1 MPNKQFSE
9 SNRVQTFRVGVDIGG
24 TFTDIVFLGDN
35 GQILAR
41 KIASTPHD
49 YSEAVL
55 NGIKNGVAELGIDA
69 VNVSEVSHGFT
80 VATNAIIEQKGA
92 KTALITTE
100 GFRDVLEFRR
110 NRIPR
115 LYDLNYEKPPPLVK
129 RQFRLEVG
137 ERLNSRGEVLRPL
150 EISDVDRA
158 VEYILD
164 NRVESVAVCLIHSYA
179 NPEHE
184 QYIAKVLTEKAPNV
198 NLTLS
203 SELLPEMKEYE
214 RTSTTVINCYVRPV
228 VENYLTRLTD
238 GLTEMGVS
246 VPLSVMQSN
255 GGLATSS
262 IAKDRPVYCIE
273 SGPAAGVVGAFHLG
287 KRLNIPSL
295 MTLDMGGTTAKAS
308 IIEEGEMLQAPEYEV
323 GGEVSVGHR
332 LLRGSGHILRV
343 PAIDLAEVGAGG
355 GSIAVVDRSGSLRV
369 GPQSSGAF
377 PGPACYRLGG
387 LDATVT
393 DANVLLGFL
402 HQKHLLSG
410 TFEIDAELA
419 RKAISDNVARPLNM
433 TDVEAAY
440 GIHTLVNS
448 NMGRALRAVSSER
461 GRDPRRFD
469 LMTFGGSGPVHAVG
483 LAEMLDISRV
493 VVPPFPGVFSSFGLL
508 VADVEHHFVQTY
520 FKTFERMDIT
530 ALSELLNGL
539 WEQGRS
545 QLRAEGF
552 DDNHH
557 EIITQMDMKYEGQV
571 SDLTIPF
578 SAGEVDS
585 ESMNSVAKAF
595 DDEHER
601 SFGYSSPG
609 TGYQLVNVRVIARGL
624 PEVPRM
630 PGQLELS
637 DTSNGY
643 SSDAQR
649 DVYFGTNHGWLSVP
663 IVNRKT
669 LTGDTTKG
677 PLIVEE
683 YDSTTVVAPGWNAT
697 ADQWSNIILEKDE

>member
-1 MPNKQFSE
+1 MQK
-9 SNRVQTFRVGVDIGG
+9 FRVGVDIGG

-35 GQILAR
+35 GQVLAR
-41 KIASTPHD
+41 KIPSTPKD

-55 NGIKNGVAELGIDA
+55 NGIKNGVAELGITA
-69 VNVSEVSHGFT
+69 GSVSEVSHGFT

-92 KTALITTE
+92 KTALISTE
-100 GFRDVLEFRR
+100 GFRDILEFRR

-129 RQFRLEVG
+129 RQFRLEVS
-137 ERLNSRGEVLRPL
+137 ERLNFQGEVLRPL
-150 EISDVDRA
+150 DEGDVDRA
-158 VEYILD
+158 VQYVLD
-164 NRVESVAVCLIHSYA
+164 NGVESVAVCLLHSYA
-179 NPEHE
+179 NPKHE
-184 QYIAKVLTEKAPNV
+184 QYIANVLAQKAPGV
-198 NLTLS
+198 NLTIS

-228 VENYLTRLTD
+228 VETYLTRLTD
-238 GLTEMGVS
+238 GLMDMGVS

-255 GGLATSS
+255 GGLATSD
-262 IAKDRPVYCIE
+262 IAKQRPVYCIE
-273 SGPAAGVVGAFHLG
+273 SGPAAGVVGAYHLG
-287 KRLNIPSL
+287 KRLDMPSL

-308 IIEEGEMLQAPEYEV
+308 IIEDGEMLQAPEYEV
-323 GGEVSVGHR
+323 GGEISVGHR

-355 GSIAVVDRSGSLRV
+355 GSIAAVDRSGSLRV

-377 PGPACYRLGG
+377 PGPACYQLGG
-387 LDATVT
+387 QDATVT

-402 HQKHLLSG
+402 NQKHLLAG

-419 RKAISDNVARPLNM
+419 RKAISDNVAKPLDM

-520 FKTFERMDIT
+520 FKTFEQLDIF
-530 ALSELLNGL
+530 ALAELLNGL
-539 WEQGRS
+539 WDQGRS

-552 DDNHH
+552 DDSRH
-557 EIITQMDMKYEGQV
+557 EVITQMDMKYEGQV
-571 SDLTIPF
+571 SDLTVPF
-578 SAGEVDS
+578 SASEVNHQS
-585 ESMNSVAKAF
+585 INAVIKAF
-595 DDEHER
+595 DEEHER

-630 PGQLELS
+630 PEQLELS
-637 DTSNGY
+637 GTSNNEPNN
-643 SSDAQR
+643 AQR
-649 DVYFGTNHGWLSVP
+649 DVYFGTNRGWASVP
-663 IVNRKT
+663 IVSRKD
-669 LTGDTTKG
+669 LAGGTTEG

-683 YDSTTVVAPGWNAT
+683 YDSTTVVPPGWNASG
-697 ADQWSNIILEKDE
+697 DQWSNIILEKLRNL

>member
-1 MPNKQFSE
+1 MQN
-9 SNRVQTFRVGVDIGG
+9 FRVGVDIGG
-24 TFTDIVFLGDN
+24 TFTDIVFLGDD
-35 GQILAR
+35 GQVLAR
-41 KIASTPHD
+41 KIASTPND

-55 NGIKNGVAELGIDA
+55 NGIKNGVVELGITSDLI
-69 VNVSEVSHGFT
+69 SEVSHGFT

-100 GFRDVLEFRR
+100 GFRDILEFRR

-115 LYDLNYEKPPPLVK
+115 LYDLDYEKPPPLVK
-129 RQFRLEVG
+129 RQFRLEVS
-137 ERLNSRGEVLRPL
+137 ERLNFQGEVLKPL
-150 EISDVDRA
+150 NMDDVDRA
-158 VEYILD
+158 VQYVLD
-164 NRVESVAVCLIHSYA
+164 NGVESVAVCLLHSYA

-184 QYIAKVLTEKAPNV
+184 QIIAQTLAEKAPGV
-198 NLTLS
+198 NLTIS

-228 VENYLTRLTD
+228 VESYLIRLTD
-238 GLTEMGVS
+238 GLTDMGVT
-246 VPLSVMQSN
+246 VPLTVMQSN
-255 GGLATSS
+255 GGLATSD
-262 IAKDRPVYCIE
+262 IAKERPVYCIE
-273 SGPAAGVVGAFHLG
+273 SGPAAGGVGAYHLG
-287 KRLNIPSL
+287 KRLGIPNL

-308 IIEEGEMLQAPEYEV
+308 IIEDGEMLQAPEYEV
-323 GGEVSVGHR
+323 GGEISVGHR

-355 GSIAVVDRSGSLRV
+355 GSIAAVDRSGSLRV

-387 LDATVT
+387 QDATVT

-402 HQKHLLSG
+402 HQKHLLAG

-419 RKAISDNVARPLNM
+419 RKAISDNVAKPLEM
-433 TDVEAAY
+433 TDVEAAF

-483 LAEMLDISRV
+483 LAEMLDITRV

-520 FKTFERMDIT
+520 FKTFEQLDLT

-539 WEQGRS
+539 WNQGRN

-552 DDNHH
+552 DDSRH
-557 EIITQMDMKYEGQV
+557 EILTQMDMKYDGQV
-571 SDLTIPF
+571 SDLTVPYP
-578 SAGEVDS
+578 SNEVNRQTINAVIKS
-585 ESMNSVAKAF
+585 F
-595 DDEHER
+595 DEEHER
-601 SFGYSSPG
+601 SFGYNSPG

-630 PGQLELS
+630 PEKLELPVMVTGAS
-637 DTSNGY
+637 EPN
-643 SSDAQR
+643 R
-649 DVYFGTNHGWLSVP
+649 DVYFGATMGWASVP
-663 IVNRKT
+663 IVNRQA
-669 LTGDTTKG
+669 LIGATTHG
-677 PLIVEE
+677 PLIAEE
-683 YDSTTVVAPGWNAT
+683 YDSTTVVPPNWNAT
-697 ADQWSNIILEKDE
+697 VDQWSNIILEKVD

>member
-1 MPNKQFSE
+1 
-9 SNRVQTFRVGVDIGG
+9 VQNFRVGVDIGG
-24 TFTDIVFLGDN
+24 TFTDIVFLGDD
-35 GQILAR
+35 GQVLAR
-41 KIASTPHD
+41 KIASTPND

-55 NGIKNGVAELGIDA
+55 NGIKNGVAELGITSDLI
-69 VNVSEVSHGFT
+69 SEVSHGFT

-100 GFRDVLEFRR
+100 GFRDILEFRR

-115 LYDLNYEKPPPLVK
+115 LYDLDYEKPPPLVK
-129 RQFRLEVG
+129 RQFRLEVS
-137 ERLNSRGEVLRPL
+137 ERLNFQGEVLKPL
-150 EISDVDRA
+150 NMDDVDRA
-158 VEYILD
+158 VQYVLD
-164 NRVESVAVCLIHSYA
+164 NGVESVAVCLLHSYA

-184 QYIAKVLTEKAPNV
+184 QITAQTLAEKAPGV
-198 NLTLS
+198 NLTIS

-228 VENYLTRLTD
+228 VESYLIRLTD
-238 GLTEMGVS
+238 GLTDMGVT
-246 VPLSVMQSN
+246 VPLTVMQSN
-255 GGLATSS
+255 GGLATSD
-262 IAKDRPVYCIE
+262 IAKERPVYCIE
-273 SGPAAGVVGAFHLG
+273 SGPAAGVVGAYHLG
-287 KRLNIPSL
+287 KRLGIPNL

-308 IIEEGEMLQAPEYEV
+308 IIEAGEMLKAPEYEV
-323 GGEVSVGHR
+323 GGEISVGHR

-355 GSIAVVDRSGSLRV
+355 GSIAAVDRSGSLRV

-387 LDATVT
+387 QDATVT

-402 HQKHLLSG
+402 HQKHLLAG

-419 RKAISDNVARPLNM
+419 RKAISDNVAKPLEM
-433 TDVEAAY
+433 TDVEAAF

-483 LAEMLDISRV
+483 LAEMLDITRV

-520 FKTFERMDIT
+520 FKTFEQLDIK

-539 WEQGRS
+539 WNQGRN

-552 DDNHH
+552 DDSRH
-557 EIITQMDMKYEGQV
+557 EILTQMDMKYDGQV
-571 SDLTIPF
+571 SDLTVPYP
-578 SAGEVDS
+578 SNEVNRQTI
-585 ESMNSVAKAF
+585 NSVIKSF
-595 DDEHER
+595 DEEHER
-601 SFGYSSPG
+601 SFGYNSPG

-630 PGQLELS
+630 PEKLELPVMATGAS
-637 DTSNGY
+637 EPN
-643 SSDAQR
+643 R
-649 DVYFGTNHGWLSVP
+649 DVYFGATRGWASVP
-663 IVNRKT
+663 IVNRQA
-669 LTGDTTKG
+669 LIGATTDG

-683 YDSTTVVAPGWNAT
+683 YDSTTVVPPNWNAT
-697 ADQWSNIILEKDE
+697 VDQWSNIILEKVD

>member
-1 MPNKQFSE
+1 MQN
-9 SNRVQTFRVGVDIGG
+9 FRVGVDIGG
-24 TFTDIVFLGDN
+24 TFTDIVFLGDD
-35 GQILAR
+35 GQVLAR
-41 KIASTPHD
+41 KIASTPND

-55 NGIKNGVAELGIDA
+55 NGIKNGVVELGITSDLI
-69 VNVSEVSHGFT
+69 SEVSHGFT

-100 GFRDVLEFRR
+100 GFRDILEFRR

-115 LYDLNYEKPPPLVK
+115 LYDLDYEKPPPLVK
-129 RQFRLEVG
+129 RQFRLEVS
-137 ERLNSRGEVLRPL
+137 ERLNFQGEVLKPL
-150 EISDVDRA
+150 NMDDVDRA
-158 VEYILD
+158 VQYVLD
-164 NRVESVAVCLIHSYA
+164 NGVESVAVCLLHSYA

-184 QYIAKVLTEKAPNV
+184 QIIAQTLAEKAPGV
-198 NLTLS
+198 NLTIS

-228 VENYLTRLTD
+228 VESYLIRLTD
-238 GLTEMGVS
+238 GLTDMGVT
-246 VPLSVMQSN
+246 VPLTVMQSN
-255 GGLATSS
+255 GGLATSD
-262 IAKDRPVYCIE
+262 IAKERPVYCIE
-273 SGPAAGVVGAFHLG
+273 SGPAAGVVGAYHLG
-287 KRLNIPSL
+287 KRLGIPNL

-308 IIEEGEMLQAPEYEV
+308 IIEDGEMLQAPEYEV
-323 GGEVSVGHR
+323 GGEISVGHR

-355 GSIAVVDRSGSLRV
+355 GSIAAVDRSGSLRV

-387 LDATVT
+387 QDATVT

-402 HQKHLLSG
+402 HQKHLLAG

-419 RKAISDNVARPLNM
+419 RKAISDNVAKPLEM
-433 TDVEAAY
+433 TDVEAAF

-483 LAEMLDISRV
+483 LAEMLDITRV

-520 FKTFERMDIT
+520 FKTFEQLDIT

-539 WEQGRS
+539 WNQGRN

-552 DDNHH
+552 DDSRH
-557 EIITQMDMKYEGQV
+557 EILTQMDMKYDGQV
-571 SDLTIPF
+571 SDLTVPYP
-578 SAGEVDS
+578 SNEVNRQTI
-585 ESMNSVAKAF
+585 NSVIKSF
-595 DDEHER
+595 DEEHER
-601 SFGYSSPG
+601 SFGYNSPG

-630 PGQLELS
+630 PEKLELPVMATGAS
-637 DTSNGY
+637 EPN
-643 SSDAQR
+643 R
-649 DVYFGTNHGWLSVP
+649 NVYFGATRGWASVP
-663 IVNRKT
+663 IVNRQA
-669 LTGDTTKG
+669 LIGATTDG

-683 YDSTTVVAPGWNAT
+683 YDSTTVVPPNWNAT
-697 ADQWSNIILEKDE
+697 VDQWSNIILEKVD

>member
-1 MPNKQFSE
+1 MQK
-9 SNRVQTFRVGVDIGG
+9 FRVGVDIGG
-24 TFTDIVFLGDN
+24 TFTDIVFLGDD
-35 GQILAR
+35 GQVLAR
-41 KIASTPHD
+41 KIASTPDD
-49 YSEAVL
+49 YSQAVL
-55 NGIKNGVAELGIDA
+55 NGIKNGVDELGITPEM
-69 VNVSEVSHGFT
+69 VSEVSHGFT

-115 LYDLNYEKPPPLVK
+115 LYDLHYEKPPPLVK
-129 RQFRLEVG
+129 RQFRLEVR
-137 ERLNSRGEVLRPL
+137 ERLNFHGEVLKPL
-150 EISDVDRA
+150 DKVSVDRA
-158 VEYILD
+158 VQYVLD
-164 NRVESVAVCLIHSYA
+164 NGVESVAVCLLHSYA

-184 QYIAKVLTEKAPNV
+184 QYIARALADKAPGV
-198 NLTLS
+198 NFTIS

-228 VENYLTRLTD
+228 VESYLTQLTD
-238 GLTEMGVS
+238 GLTEMGVQ
-246 VPLSVMQSN
+246 VPLTVMQSN
-255 GGLATSS
+255 GGLATAD
-262 IAKDRPVYCIE
+262 IAKQRPVYCIE
-273 SGPAAGVVGAFHLG
+273 SGPAAGVVGAYHLG
-287 KRLNIPSL
+287 KRLDMPNL

-308 IIEEGEMLQAPEYEV
+308 IIEDGEMLQAPEYEV
-323 GGEVSVGHR
+323 GGEISVGHR

-355 GSIAVVDRSGSLRV
+355 GSIAAVDRSGSLRV

-387 LDATVT
+387 QDATVT

-402 HQKHLLSG
+402 HQKHLLAG
-410 TFEIDAELA
+410 AFEIDADLA
-419 RKAISDNVARPLNM
+419 RKAVNENVARPLEM
-433 TDVEAAY
+433 SDVEAAY

-469 LMTFGGSGPVHAVG
+469 LITFGGSGPVHAVG

-520 FKTFERMDIT
+520 FKTYEELDIND
-530 ALSELLNGL
+530 LSALLNSL
-539 WEQGRS
+539 WDQGRT

-552 DDNHH
+552 DDSRH
-557 EIITQMDMKYEGQV
+557 EIMTQMDMKYEGQV
-571 SDLTIPF
+571 SDLTLPF
-578 SAGEVDS
+578 PSGQVDQQTV
-585 ESMNSVAKAF
+585 NSVVAAF
-595 DDEHER
+595 DQEHER
-601 SFGYSSPG
+601 SFGYNSPG

-624 PEVPRM
+624 PETPRM
-630 PGQLELS
+630 PERLELPAS
-637 DTSNGY
+637 SNG
-643 SSDAQR
+643 STDIQR
-649 DVYFGTNHGWLSVP
+649 DVYFGPNRGWASVP
-663 IVNRKT
+663 VVVRRA
-669 LTGDTTKG
+669 LSGETTEG

-683 YDSTTVVAPGWNAT
+683 YDSTTMVPPGWNAKT
-697 ADQWSNIILEKDE
+697 DQWSNIILEKVSNP